1 VIPLLA
7 ELARAGREEA
17 WPADEE
23 GERALRLLEWPR
35 VAAGIAGLCLSRRAA
50 AAVTARRPY
59 VATGPIALRR
69 RLADELRAPGER
81 GEWPPLLEISN
92 VMDWIEGPRPLALE
106 GPDLLQV
113 AAAAVALDALADHF
127 RRDPDAWPTWS
138 GAAARQE
145 RLGHLAAAVR
155 RACDRDGRL
164 RDDATPVLGR
174 LRRAARDQER
184 AARAAAERALAQAR
198 ATGLVTGDAVTLRGD
213 RYCLPLRAG
222 AHRRFAGI
230 VHDRS
235 ATGGTLFVEP
245 AAVVELHNALVETR
259 LEMTSEEARILAE
272 LNRAVEAAA
281 PMFSDAG
288 GLLALADETR
298 AALQW
303 GARRRGSRPALDAGG
318 SLRLCAARHPLL
330 DPSAGGALAGGV
342 VPLDLE
348 LPAGRRVL
356 LVSGPNA
363 GGKSVALKT
372 VGVCVLLAQ
381 SGWDVPARED
391 SRLPLVRRLF
401 IDLGDEQSIEHSLS
415 SFSAHLGHLARFVDG
430 AGDGAL
436 ILCDEICSGTD
447 PDEGAALALVVLET
461 LASRGAT
468 VLATTH
474 FGLLKAAVHEH
485 PMMLNAAMDFD
496 DRTLRPLFTL
506 RMGVPGA
513 SHAFAIAARCGLPA
527 ELLEGARRRVGEER
541 FQVERL
547 LGELGERT
555 RALAALEAGA
565 RAGAAAVGARER
577 ALAERL
583 AALEQE
589 RAELLAATRRDGER
603 LLKEGRRELEAAV
616 REARGGDTGA
626 ARRARDTLRA
636 LDDRLQAAAPAPA
649 PAGSAVALRPGDQV
663 RIPHLGLTGRLVE
676 VRGERVVAEARGLR
690 LTLGVADVELLTAA
704 GAPATGVLPDAVPAP
719 AMAGG
724 WAWRDGTPATQE
736 IDLRGQRADEAWD
749 RLDLLLDRAI
759 PAGVPEILVVHGLGT
774 GRLREALL
782 ERLAADPRVARTE
795 PAPLGRGGAGATV
808 VYLA

>member
-1 VIPLLA
+1 MIPLLA

-59 VATGPIALRR
+59 VAAGPIALRR

-81 GEWPPLLEISN
+81 GEWPPLLEISD
-92 VMDWIEGPRPLALE
+92 VMDWLEGPRPLALE
-106 GPDLLQV
+106 GSDLLQV

-155 RACDRDGRL
+155 RTCDRDGRL

-198 ATGLVTGDAVTLRGD
+198 AAGLVTGDEVTLRGD

-222 AHRRFAGI
+222 ARRRLEGI

-259 LEMTSEEARILAE
+259 LEMASEEARILAE

-281 PMFSDAG
+281 PVFSDAG
-288 GLLALADETR
+288 GLLTLADETR

-401 IDLGDEQSIEHSLS
+401 VDLGDEQSIEHSLS

-436 ILCDEICSGTD
+436 VLCDEICSGTD
-447 PDEGAALALVVLET
+447 PDEGAALALAVLET
-461 LASRGAT
+461 PR
-468 VLATTH
+468 
-474 FGLLKAAVHEH
+474 
-485 PMMLNAAMDFD
+485 
-496 DRTLRPLFTL
+496 
-506 RMGVPGA
+506 
-513 SHAFAIAARCGLPA
+513 
-527 ELLEGARRRVGEER
+527 GARRD
-541 FQVERL
+541 
-547 LGELGERT
+547 
-555 RALAALEAGA
+555 RARHDPFRPAQGRGARSPRHAQRRDGFRRPHAAAALHAAHGGARGEPCLRHRRPLRTAGGA
-565 RAGAAAVGARER
+565 ARGGASAGGRGAFPGRAAARGAGGADPRAGGARGGRARGGGGGGRAGAGP
-577 ALAERL
+577 
-583 AALEQE
+583 
-589 RAELLAATRRDGER
+589 G
-603 LLKEGRRELEAAV
+603 
-616 REARGGDTGA
+616 GA
-626 ARRARDTLRA
+626 ARRA
-636 LDDRLQAAAPAPA
+636 
-649 PAGSAVALRPGDQV
+649 
-663 RIPHLGLTGRLVE
+663 
-676 VRGERVVAEARGLR
+676 
-690 LTLGVADVELLTAA
+690 
-704 GAPATGVLPDAVPAP
+704 
-719 AMAGG
+719 
-724 WAWRDGTPATQE
+724 
-736 IDLRGQRADEAWD
+736 
-749 RLDLLLDRAI
+749 
-759 PAGVPEILVVHGLGT
+759 
-774 GRLREALL
+774 
-782 ERLAADPRVARTE
+782 
-795 PAPLGRGGAGATV
+795 GAGAGGT
-808 VYLA
+808 ARRPPGATGSGC